1 MIIKDNDTKE
11 ENEKYLDYEERNK
24 FLWSLRSDFAW
35 AGKKIPESVEIDGK
49 EYIFRDLVQ
58 ELNEKGS
65 LDTAKTSEIRTLILK
80 LKEKAKINEELIE
93 TEELTRA
100 EAEALY
106 EEAAGLLRASM
117 ELKDKLKGKGGE
129 KGADEFKRMLNNQKI
144 VDEKRFQKLI
154 KSLK

>member
-24 FLWSLRSDFAW
+24 FLWNLRSDFAW

-49 EYIFRDLVQ
+49 EYRLRDLVQ
-58 ELNEKGS
+58 ELKEKES
-65 LDTAKTSEIRTLILK
+65 FDTNKASEIKDLIPK
-80 LKEKAKINEELIE
+80 LKEKAKVDEELLE
-93 TEELTRA
+93 TEDLTRA

-106 EEAAGLLRASM
+106 EEATGLLRASM
-117 ELKDKLKGKGGE
+117 ELKDKLEGKGKE
-129 KGADEFKRMLNNQKI
+129 KSVDEFKRMLNTQKI
-144 VDEKRFQKLI
+144 ADEKRFQNLI